1 MASLIARGPS
11 PPKRALDQMDISKL
25 KVTELKEELTKL
37 GLPTKGLKVE
47 LVERLELALKN
58 GASLEKESEKNQEQA
73 DETAEA
79 VENENETPKKR
90 RGRSASIEMSKIP
103 KIEEAQAGNEAEKP
117 VTETPDVIEEP
128 KESSVMSPESSTTE
142 TVVSAVPE
150 ASTVNAPASNSTIV
164 HVSHLTR
171 PFTVNEFKD
180 LCSTYGKVQDLWFD
194 SLKSQSFVTFDSMA
208 SAVKCQ
214 KELNGKRFPEQTGKL
229 LVVELSTSAKMEN
242 LKKESEGMS
251 STAIGAT
258 LMNTFNNSPE
268 NQNIP
273 LEELFKRTTSEPS
286 IYYLPNPQN

>member
-1 MASLIARGPS
+1 MHP
-11 PPKRALDQMDISKL
+11 
-25 KVTELKEELTKL
+25 
-37 GLPTKGLKVE
+37 
-47 LVERLELALKN
+47 LV
-58 GASLEKESEKNQEQA
+58 
-73 DETAEA
+73 
-79 VENENETPKKR
+79 
-90 RGRSASIEMSKIP
+90 
-103 KIEEAQAGNEAEKP
+103 
-117 VTETPDVIEEP
+117 
-128 KESSVMSPESSTTE
+128 
-142 TVVSAVPE
+142 
-150 ASTVNAPASNSTIV
+150 
-164 HVSHLTR
+164 TR

-229 LVVELSTSAKMEN
+229 LVVEFSTSAKMEN